1 MRLAEA
7 IAETAPPFLP
17 YASWEQIP
25 STDATNTLQVETL
38 PKDRIIWVDTV
49 KSRIQA
55 SLTRELPNNVPYT
68 VKCSF
73 IKNFQQDWPTHA
85 DHCFNQG
92 AIRAA
97 VLSLV
102 DDHAALA
109 QQQLKFLLKYEKNP
123 PATQNRSGLARLRS
137 HWLDKY
143 QAAQTALNPP
153 AAANPCDRPPWAFI
167 PSKQLPQSTSPT
179 VFGTPQRDND
189 VEVASDT
196 GASPRALNAAQNEAT
211 KPNATSFN
219 IFATPQ
225 KQSQAPS
232 KGFSSIWNRPAVSSP
247 AASKAMAPIADSPFG
262 SSAAQL
268 QQPQTA
274 PKKFIP
280 IWDQPLATRSAAS
293 KQQKQPSA
301 GLYEEEIALMAE
313 IRAYFDISSKRL
325 ADNIPAAIDEHLL
338 YAFSEVLFD
347 TLVERLGLTS
357 ADASARCARYF
368 AEDPDVA
375 ALREGLQAKKIR
387 LDKVYQELCE
397 FGL

>member
-1 MRLAEA
+1 MLVSKAVLRCC
-7 IAETAPPFLP
+7 
-17 YASWEQIP
+17 
-25 STDATNTLQVETL
+25 
-38 PKDRIIWVDTV
+38 R
-49 KSRIQA
+49 
-55 SLTRELPNNVPYT
+55 
-68 VKCSF
+68 
-73 IKNFQQDWPTHA
+73 
-85 DHCFNQG
+85 
-92 AIRAA
+92 RAA

-102 DDHAALA
+102 DDHVALA

-143 QAAQTALNPP
+143 QAARTALNPP

-179 VFGTPQRDND
+179 VFGTPQRHND

-196 GASPRALNAAQNEAT
+196 GGSFQSSCRGWRHHSMWLVASPHALNAAQNEAT

-301 GLYEEEIALMAE
+301 GLDEEEIALMAE
-313 IRAYFDISSKRL
+313 IRAYFDISSKVRGLIRL
-325 ADNIPAAIDEHLL
+325 AA
-338 YAFSEVLFD
+338 YAWIVH
-347 TLVERLGLTS
+347 
-357 ADASARCARYF
+357 
-368 AEDPDVA
+368 
-375 ALREGLQAKKIR
+375 
-387 LDKVYQELCE
+387 
-397 FGL
+397 